1 MFQTLKSSLFAVR
14 TAKPTR
20 RRFIPQVESL
30 NDRLVPAVFVSPFG
44 DLQIN
49 SGEGSD
55 VVTVSANYVLPPTRG
70 DRGGSSG
77 IPEVDLN
84 TYRVVENGITTEV
97 LMSRVTSGKVIFN
110 GNGGNDR
117 FENLTML
124 KGAIDGGTGDD
135 TLIGGGAADLIF
147 GNTGA
152 DVITGNAGA
161 DKLYGDTNAKFG
173 DTFRNT
179 IRGGDGNDTIFGAAG
194 RDFIDGGAG
203 TDSLSGMGGNDRI
216 YAAFGVTDL
225 GPNELHGGDG
235 NDTLYGA
242 GGNDLLFGE
251 GEKDLLGG
259 GAGNDYLLGGEGS
272 DTLFGGAG
280 DDTLDGG
287 GGFGDKLFGG
297 AGYDTAT
304 VLAGRAQ
311 VNQSESVRVTNV
323 PTDDPQT
330 DFWGCGP
337 SSGSRFLRAYNVD
350 VSYTKFKSDVESE
363 GIISDFG
370 LGTTSDTLVDAL
382 RRYRPET
389 KQEKNSNT
397 GRMIELLLE
406 GKPVI
411 ALGSIGKQ
419 FIGIGSV
426 AKLHYVVLTGYD
438 KSTDTF
444 SYTNTNGAEETW
456 TRAQFEDY
464 WDWHDD
470 FTYGGEAAQAAL
482 YPLGMRNRT
491 LFY

>member
-1 MFQTLKSSLFAVR
+1 MFQNLKSWLISDR
-14 TAKPTR
+14 TAKPTP
-20 RRFIPQVESL
+20 RRFVPQLESL
-30 NDRLVPAVFVSPFG
+30 HDRLVPTVFVNSGG

-49 SGEGSD
+49 SGEGND
-55 VVTVSANYVLPPTRG
+55 VVTVSMNYVLPTSRG

-77 IPEVDLN
+77 IPEVNLN
-84 TYRVVENGITTEV
+84 TFRVVENGVTTDV
-97 LMSRVTSGKVIFN
+97 RVDQVFGGKIVFR

-117 FENLTML
+117 FENRTM
-124 KGAIDGGTGDD
+124 ARVSADGGTGDD
-135 TLIGGGAADLIF
+135 TLIGGSAADLIF
-147 GNTGA
+147 GNLGA
-152 DVITGNAGA
+152 DVITGNGGA
-161 DKLYGDTNAKFG
+161 DELYGDTNAKY
-173 DTFRNT
+173 DDVFRNT
-179 IRGGDGNDTIFGAAG
+179 IRGGDGDDLIFGAAG
-194 RDFIDGGAG
+194 RDYIDGGYG
-203 TDSLSGMGGNDRI
+203 TDQMFGRGGNDVI
-216 YAAFGVTDL
+216 YAGYGVLDF
-225 GPNELHGGDG
+225 GPNVLYGENGK
-235 NDTLYGA
+235 DTLYGA
-242 GGNDLLFGE
+242 GGNDSIFGGNE
-251 GEKDLLGG
+251 NDLAAGGGGNDFIHGGDGADQLLGG
-259 GAGNDYLLGGEGS
+259 
-272 DTLFGGAG
+272 TG

-287 GGFGDKLFGG
+287 GGFGDKLYGG

-304 VLAGRAQ
+304 VLAGRAKVSQ
-311 VNQSESVRVTNV
+311 CESVRVTNV

-370 LGTTSDTLVDAL
+370 LGTTSDTLLDAL

-411 ALGSIGKQ
+411 ALVSMGKK

-426 AKLHYVVLTGYD
+426 AKLHYVVMTGYD
-438 KSTDTF
+438 KATDTF
-444 SYTNTNGAEETW
+444 QYTNTNGAEDTW
-456 TRAQFEDY
+456 SRAEFEDH
-464 WDWHDD
+464 WDWHAD
-470 FTYGGEAAQAAL
+470 FTWGGEAAQAAL